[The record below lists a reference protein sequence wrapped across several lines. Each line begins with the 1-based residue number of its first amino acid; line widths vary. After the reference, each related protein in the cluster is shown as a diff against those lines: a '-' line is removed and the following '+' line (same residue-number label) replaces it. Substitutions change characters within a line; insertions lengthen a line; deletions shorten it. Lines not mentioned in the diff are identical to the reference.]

1 MPVDALA
8 TRLAVLL
15 QDGSVAGSA
24 LSRSMRRSLQALFDF
39 GVLRE
44 ERAGAGRRV
53 VLEDRAAL
61 LDWVTSQYPSGL
73 DGAGDALPERAAA
86 VATFR
91 DSKGGKALAG
101 RAVFMRGFESA
112 KLTRVEEVLP
122 LADLTRQFGL
132 AGVLVEQ
139 APTWTLEGTLAL
151 VENFEVFLHA
161 ETVVPGADAALWTAG
176 RVDGKLLDWLAA
188 MPAVEVVHAGDYDP
202 VGLDEYLRV
211 VAALPGR
218 TRLFVPDD
226 FELRL
231 VRFGNRDLLA
241 RSAAVL
247 ERVRRNRQEEVR
259 AVLAVMDRHG
269 LGLEQEAL
277 LVPVSADPPP
287 TRPSP

>member
-8 TRLAVLL
+8 GRLVALL
-15 QDGSVAGSA
+15 QDGAVASSA
-24 LSRSMRRSLQALFDF
+24 LSRPMRRSLQTLFDF

-53 VLEDRAAL
+53 VVEDRTAL
-61 LDWVTSQYPSGL
+61 LDWVKSQYPSGL
-73 DGAGDALPERAAA
+73 EGADNALPERAAA

-101 RAVFMRGFESA
+101 RAVFLRGFGSA
-112 KLTRVEEVLP
+112 QLTRGEEVLP

-139 APTWTLEGTLAL
+139 APIWAFDGTVAL
-151 VENFEVFLHA
+151 VENFEVFLRA
-161 ETVVPGADAALWTAG
+161 ETVVPGVAAAVWTAG

-218 TRLFVPDD
+218 TRLFVPND

-241 RSAAVL
+241 KSSSVL
-247 ERVRRNRQEEVR
+247 ERVRRHGQEEVR
-259 AVLAVMDRHG
+259 AVLDVMDRHG

-277 LVPVSADPPP
+277 LIPMPVSAGVGV
-287 TRPSP
+287 RA